1 MTPLEEISNILASG
15 NRVIVISEKEVDLK
29 TMQGINSLF
38 LLKMAEGSGAAGG
51 RGGGFGERRVTKV
64 LQFRYRDGVCEKLFE
79 TTDESK
85 VALFE
90 IPFYVAR
97 TPLTLADGS
106 ESMGYG
112 VIDSELVSQFVE
124 KAK

>member
-1 MTPLEEISNILASG
+1 MTPLEEISSILASG
-15 NRVIVISEKEVDLK
+15 NRVVVISERDVDLK

-51 RGGGFGERRVTKV
+51 RGGGFGERRVIKV
-64 LQFRYRDGVCEKLFE
+64 FQFRYRDGVCEKLFE
-79 TTDESK
+79 TADESK
-85 VALFE
+85 VAVFE
-90 IPFYVAR
+90 IPFSVAR

-124 KAK
+124 RTK